1 MPGFSCAPTQG
12 KPFFSHLVR
21 GQEFEKEGEREGSEA
36 AVSVPRCPPADGARC
51 FAPPPAADLPAR
63 AAAGRAGNRKRRCRR
78 RQTVAALRQD
88 SRHRPEKKRSTA
100 TGIAT
105 AGRDRAAAAEAMP
118 KGVPATAGQP
128 LTSAVRGPVQDMDMA
143 AAADRVEVRDTD
155 RDVVKA
161 DMAAAKGRRDVRLP
175 ALRTVRSL

>member
-1 MPGFSCAPTQG
+1 
-12 KPFFSHLVR
+12 
-21 GQEFEKEGEREGSEA
+21 
-36 AVSVPRCPPADGARC
+36 
-51 FAPPPAADLPAR
+51 
-63 AAAGRAGNRKRRCRR
+63 
-78 RQTVAALRQD
+78 
-88 SRHRPEKKRSTA
+88 
-100 TGIAT
+100 
-105 AGRDRAAAAEAMP
+105 MP